1 MSRSSLYSSDLSD
14 QTTWKKRFKSFKA
27 NNFHTRSC
35 GCSDCRSSTSSEPSQ
50 NTSSGQSRS
59 NFNDEILISS
69 TFGDITKDYI
79 DWPNSD
85 TLTYTI
91 YDQEKNNNLVTTNQH
106 SREEEEFIHDT
117 FEEVDE
123 IIELDFHTTNNVK
136 DAEVVVVSVDR
147 YRPWG
152 PSWLG
157 VVGQVVQTEDR
168 WFVLWKDSTPNSD
181 ELTDFDKNTITHEI
195 GHALG
200 LSHPNEDPN
209 NPNYNTVDD
218 TIMSYNSSNGQWGT
232 EFTEND
238 FDALEMIW
246 GVEYQGQAG
255 LNG

>member
-1 MSRSSLYSSDLSD
+1 MSRTSFCGNDLSD
-14 QTTWKKRFKSFKA
+14 QTIWKKRFKSFKA

-35 GCSDCRSSTSSEPSQ
+35 ACTECKSSTNQESLQ
-50 NTSSGQSRS
+50 NTASDESRS
-59 NFNDEILISS
+59 GFNDEILISS

-79 DWPNSD
+79 DWGNND

-91 YDQEKNNNLVTTNQH
+91 FDKEKDNSLVTTNQH

-117 FEEVDE
+117 FDELDE
-123 IIELDFHTTNNVK
+123 IIELDFDTTNNIQ

-168 WFVLWKDSTPNSD
+168 WFVLWKDSTPTSN

-195 GHALG
+195 GHSLG

-209 NPNYNTVDD
+209 NPSWNSVDD
-218 TIMSYNSSNGQWGT
+218 TIMSYNSSSGQWGT

-238 FDALEMIW
+238 LDALEMIW